1 MTCGVAAKDTSPRW
15 EIAMP
20 FYENRSVHIYYE
32 EVGSG
37 FPLLLI
43 PCGKDRIPLAMRHVR
58 TFLRAHRP

>member
-1 MTCGVAAKDTSPRW
+1 
-15 EIAMP
+15 MP

-32 EVGSG
+32 GVGSG
-37 FPLLLI
+37 FPLLII